1 MLRGAEPGREPSRT
15 SCTSEKA
22 PVVLPMLEP
31 MRSPRE
37 ALAVLVAAAEDGRLD
52 EICDRFGLD
61 LVSVFGSVLDDRV
74 AEPSDLDVA
83 VRFGPAV
90 ETDHV
95 GVISALTE
103 LVGCERLDVLVLN
116 RAGVVARSRAL
127 GPGSRGLFER
137 ERGAYALAQMA
148 AVTEEME
155 TAPMRRRDLELLAAR

>member
-1 MLRGAEPGREPSRT
+1 MLKAMRT
-15 SCTSEKA
+15 
-22 PVVLPMLEP
+22 
-31 MRSPRE
+31 PRE
-37 ALAVLVAAAEDGRLD
+37 ALAVLVAAAEDGRLE

-83 VRFGPAV
+83 VRFGGEPD
-90 ETDHV
+90 EV

-103 LVGCERLDVLVLN
+103 LAGCGKLDLLVLN

-137 ERGAYALAQMA
+137 TRGAYALAQMA

-155 TAPMRRRDLELLAAR
+155 TAPMRRRDLELLATR